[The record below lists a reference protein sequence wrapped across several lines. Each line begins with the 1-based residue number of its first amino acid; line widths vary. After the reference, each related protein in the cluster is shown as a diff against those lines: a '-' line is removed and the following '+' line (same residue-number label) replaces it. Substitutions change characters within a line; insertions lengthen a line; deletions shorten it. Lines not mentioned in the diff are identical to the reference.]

1 MLTTLSIVIH
11 LLVADFGA
19 QEYILCIVYYVYNV
33 FIFLFFLNINRPEFD
48 IT

>member
-19 QEYILCIVYYVYNV
+19 QDNLVYYVYNV